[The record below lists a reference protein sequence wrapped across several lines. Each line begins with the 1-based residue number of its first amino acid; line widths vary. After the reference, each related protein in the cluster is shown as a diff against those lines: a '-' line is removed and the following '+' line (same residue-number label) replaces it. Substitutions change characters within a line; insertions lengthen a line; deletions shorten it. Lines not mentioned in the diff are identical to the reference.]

1 MFHVEHFV
9 GYCQKHR
16 ISGKYGQNRH
26 GGVRMNQKQDQA
38 GNREQEVN
46 ENKEKIICCGIQV
59 NCNDKKHNMLER
71 VEKYIDQAK
80 EELNNMRKNMDLLV
94 LPEQFVQLPETA
106 EYYKEPYGITEMY
119 VEAGAAGLDSDVK
132 RKHKDEFR
140 DWASRIARKYNT
152 NLVAGSYPYV
162 DKNGKIYNR
171 SLVVDRKGKIIGK
184 YDKIHLFDAFNV
196 RESDIFTAGNELGIF
211 DLDIGKIGVWICY
224 DLRFPE
230 IARALRARGADM
242 FVVPAA
248 FYKPHR
254 EHFDILVKSA
264 AIMNVTPIIAVNQCG
279 ILIDTKE
286 KGNNVNK
293 SNKGFVGGS
302 VILDAKGARRSVNHV
317 DDVNDIDYKYYD
329 NKEKNDDNSEGY
341 ILGEIDKNFTRISRE
356 ANPEYKN
363 RRIDLYKEWL

>member
-1 MFHVEHFV
+1 MGRTGMEDNIM
-9 GYCQKHR
+9 YQQEE
-16 ISGKYGQNRH
+16 IT
-26 GGVRMNQKQDQA
+26 

-71 VEKYIDQAK
+71 VEQYIDQAK
-80 EELNNMRKNMDLLV
+80 EELNNVRKNMDLLV

-171 SLVVDRKGKIIGK
+171 SLVVDREGKIIGK

-317 DDVNDIDYKYYD
+317 DDVNDIDYKYHD
-329 NKEKNDDNSEGY
+329 NKERDDENTEGY
-341 ILGEIDKNFTRISRE
+341 ILGEIDNNFTRISRE
-356 ANPEYKN
+356 ANPEYIN